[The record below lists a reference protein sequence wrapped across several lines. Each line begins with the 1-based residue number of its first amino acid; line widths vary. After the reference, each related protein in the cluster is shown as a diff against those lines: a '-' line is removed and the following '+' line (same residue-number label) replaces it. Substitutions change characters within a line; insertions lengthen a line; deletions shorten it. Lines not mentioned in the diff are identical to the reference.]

1 MLLELDYSTFV
12 LLPGTR
18 NPSVGMMMQTTPG
31 GATVVLDEHLVL
43 ESRQEPSSPS
53 FSSQPS
59 TPPFGA
65 RPPSSPKYT
74 AEEAPPCRNGANC
87 TIPMCTYSHPSSHF
101 SNRSRLSFSSAPFM
115 PSFSPTSSP
124 VKHRYEPNKYTYDIP
139 PSRTSSSESKHYE
152 AFAAPLGLS
161 SRTPSV
167 SSSSRSST
175 SSNSPE
181 RSPDLPTR
189 SIGGPNRRMVPS
201 RKVHYDATFGT
212 QTSTEGYAEFSRQAP
227 IVLYAN
233 AN

>member
-18 NPSVGMMMQTTPG
+18 NPSVGMMMQTSPG
-31 GATVVLDEHLVL
+31 GATVVLDEHLVEL
-43 ESRQEPSSPS
+43 ESTKEPSSPS

-65 RPPSSPKYT
+65 RPLSPKFPV
-74 AEEAPPCRNGANC
+74 EEAPPCRNGANC

-124 VKHRYEPNKYTYDIP
+124 VKHRYEPNKYNYDNP

-152 AFAAPLGLS
+152 VFAAPLGLS

-167 SSSSRSST
+167 SSSRSST

-189 SIGGPNRRMVPS
+189 SLAGPNRRMVPS
-201 RKVHYDATFGT
+201 RKQGHFDVSFGP
-212 QTSTEGYAEFSRQAP
+212 QTNVAGLWR
-227 IVLYAN
+227 V
-233 AN
+233 